1 MPWLLR
7 FAQDDNL
14 RSNRPPII
22 PPFHR
27 SPFRRSIVPRS
38 APLPQRPAYTY
49 IVSVTDSLGPAPDI
63 LVVRFSAIGDILLI
77 TPLLRAIRARHR
89 AARIAVL
96 TKEQYVPLLSHN
108 PHVSEVLGVG
118 PGEGI
123 RAIAERIRG
132 VRYTHLLDLHGNL
145 RSHALRRLAPGPW
158 RSHAKRRLQ
167 RALLITAKRDI
178 YGVHTPIAERY
189 FEAATALDVQPDGGP
204 PDFFIGEEADARAAE
219 RLSSLG
225 LGQDRPIVAMVP
237 GAAHATKR
245 WPAEYW
251 VDLARRITP
260 TGADVAVLG
269 GPDDAGL
276 AGSIATLAGTNVASL
291 AGTLGLQETGAV
303 IRRAEVAI
311 SGDTGVMHMATG
323 VGTPVVALFGPTVRQ
338 FGFFPYRADAGVVE
352 LDLPCRPCSAHGS
365 ARCPLGHH
373 RCMKQML
380 PDLVFA
386 TLAKALA

>member
-1 MPWLLR
+1 M
-7 FAQDDNL
+7 
-14 RSNRPPII
+14 
-22 PPFHR
+22 
-27 SPFRRSIVPRS
+27 
-38 APLPQRPAYTY
+38 
-49 IVSVTDSLGPAPDI
+49 TDSLAPAPDI

-77 TPLLRAIRARHR
+77 TPLLRAIRGRHR
-89 AARIAVL
+89 GARIAVL

-108 PHVSEVLGVG
+108 PHVSEVLGVA

-123 RAIAERIRG
+123 RAIAERIKG

-158 RSHAKRRLQ
+158 RSYAKRRLE
-167 RALLITAKRDI
+167 RALLITVKRDT
-178 YGVHTPIAERY
+178 YGVQIPVAERY
-189 FEAATALDVQPDGGP
+189 FEAAAELDVQPDGAP
-204 PDFFIGEEADARAAE
+204 PDFFLSEEADERAAE
-219 RLSSLG
+219 GLAGMG
-225 LGQDRPIVAMVP
+225 LGQERPIVAMAP

-245 WPAEYW
+245 WPAEFW
-251 VDLARRITP
+251 VDLVRRITP

-269 GPDDAGL
+269 GPDDVEL
-276 AGSIATLAGTNVASL
+276 AEHIAELGGVCVASL

-303 IRRAEVAI
+303 IRRAEVLI

-338 FGFFPYRADAGVVE
+338 FGFFPYRSDAGIVE
-352 LDLPCRPCSAHGS
+352 LDLPCRPCSAQGS

>member
-1 MPWLLR
+1 M
-7 FAQDDNL
+7 
-14 RSNRPPII
+14 
-22 PPFHR
+22 
-27 SPFRRSIVPRS
+27 
-38 APLPQRPAYTY
+38 
-49 IVSVTDSLGPAPDI
+49 TDSLSPAPDV

-77 TPLLRAIRARHR
+77 TPLLRAIRTRYPG
-89 AARIAVL
+89 ARIAVL
-96 TKEQYVPLLSHN
+96 TKERYAPLLSHN
-108 PHVSEVLGVG
+108 PHVSEVIGIP

-132 VRYTHLLDLHGNL
+132 VRYSHLLDLHGSL
-145 RSHALRRLAPGPW
+145 RSRALRRLAPGRW
-158 RSHAKRRLQ
+158 RTYAKRWMERTV
-167 RALLITAKRDI
+167 LITTKRDI
-178 YGVHTPIAERY
+178 YRAEVPVAERY
-189 FEAATALDVQPDGGP
+189 FEAARRLDVDPDGGP
-204 PDFFIGEEADARAAE
+204 PDFFLSEDADRRTGEWLF
-219 RLSSLG
+219 RLN
-225 LGQDRPIVAMVP
+225 LGQDRPIVAIAP

-251 VDLARRITP
+251 IDLARRITS

-269 GPDDAGL
+269 GPDDARL
-276 AGSIATLAGTNVASL
+276 AGRIAEQAGSSVASM
-291 AGTLGLQETGAV
+291 AGILDLQETGAV
-303 IRRAEVAI
+303 IRRAEVLV

-338 FGFFPYRADAGVVE
+338 FGFFPYRSAAGVVE

>member
-1 MPWLLR
+1 
-7 FAQDDNL
+7 
-14 RSNRPPII
+14 
-22 PPFHR
+22 
-27 SPFRRSIVPRS
+27 
-38 APLPQRPAYTY
+38 
-49 IVSVTDSLGPAPDI
+49 VTDSLAAAPDI

-77 TPLLRAIRARHR
+77 TPLLRAIRARYR
-89 AARIAVL
+89 GARIAVL

-108 PHVSEVLGVG
+108 PHVSEVLGVA
-118 PGEGI
+118 PEEGF
-123 RAIAERIRG
+123 RAVAERIHS

-158 RSHAKRRLQ
+158 RSYAKRWLE
-167 RALLITAKRDI
+167 RAILITIKRDI
-178 YGVHTPIAERY
+178 YGAWLPIAERY
-189 FEAATALDVQPDGGP
+189 FEAAAELDVQPDGEP
-204 PDFFIGEEADARAAE
+204 PDFFIGEEADKRAGDG
-219 RLSSLG
+219 LSSLG
-225 LGQDRPIVAMVP
+225 LGRDRPIVAMAP

-251 VDLARRITP
+251 VDLIRRITP
-260 TGADVAVLG
+260 TGADVVVLG
-269 GPDDAGL
+269 GPDDAEL
-276 AGSIATLAGTNVASL
+276 ASRIAERAGANVASL
-291 AGTLGLQETGAV
+291 AGALGLQETGAV
-303 IRRAEVAI
+303 IRRAEALI

-338 FGFFPYRADAGVVE
+338 FGFFPYRSDAGVVE

-386 TLAKALA
+386 TLGKALA